1 MNPAS
6 LPDASAGIRRSWRP
20 RLSTVLILINLVILV
35 LPLGGIAV
43 LRVYESALIRQTES
57 ELIAQ
62 GVFVSAAYRTLFDRA
77 TRPARGKAP
86 PNPLALS
93 SLDDYGSAPTH
104 VEPKANPSTGPWR
117 PQLVRL
123 DLAQDPVLPVP
134 PGPEPTGQE
143 PDRIAAAVGR
153 ELEPVLRDAQ
163 VTTLAGMR
171 VVDYRGVIVATTG
184 SDVGQS
190 LLNHEEAQRALAG
203 EYVSLMRRRSSQA
216 PPPPLDSI
224 SRGARIRVAVAVP
237 ILHHGRVLGAV
248 TLLRTPANIQQAI
261 RGKRRQLLWGGAGLL
276 AIVMSLSLFTAVTI
290 GRPVRALIGQARRAA
305 RGEPNA
311 VTPLRHAGTRE
322 IAELSET
329 VAAMARTLEE
339 RARYIRDFAAHVSH
353 EFKTPLTAIRGTVE
367 LMRDHGQDMETAER
381 ERFLAL
387 LESDAERLE
396 RLVKRLLELARADM
410 ASGDAVGTRTE
421 LRPVLEALAHRYR
434 ERGLDVA
441 VEMPAM
447 PLFVGLHAD
456 TVDSMLASL
465 LDNVRQHAG
474 AAAHAVLRAQ
484 LRGDEVGLQV
494 ADDGAG
500 ISANHAARIFE
511 PFFTTAR
518 GAGNTG
524 LGLSIVRALLQAH
537 GGRIALVPAHR
548 GTCFEI
554 TLPAAAR

>member
-1 MNPAS
+1 M
-6 LPDASAGIRRSWRP
+6 RRRWRP
-20 RLSTVLILINLVILV
+20 RLSTVLIAIHLMILV

-77 TRPARGKAP
+77 VRPARAKSP
-86 PNPLALS
+86 PNPLALD
-93 SLDDYGSAPTH
+93 SLDDYGVAPTH
-104 VEPKANPSTGPWR
+104 VEPRANPSTGPWR

-123 DLAQDPVLPVP
+123 DLAQDPVYPVP
-134 PGPEPTGQE
+134 PGPEATEQRADPV
-143 PDRIAAAVGR
+143 AAMVGR

-171 VVDYRGVIVATTG
+171 VIDYRGVIVATTG
-184 SDVGQS
+184 GDVGQS
-190 LLNHEEAQRALAG
+190 LLNHDEARRALAG
-203 EYVSLMRRRSSQA
+203 EYVSLMRRRGNQS

-237 ILHHGRVLGAV
+237 IVHHGRVLGAV

-261 RGKRRQLLWGGAGLL
+261 RGKRKQLLWGSAGLL
-276 AIVMSLSLFTAVTI
+276 LIVVSLSLFTAVTI

-367 LMRDHGQDMETAER
+367 LMRDHGQDMDGAER

-410 ASGDAVGTRTE
+410 AGGDAGDARTE
-421 LRPVLEALAHRYR
+421 LRPVLEALANRYR
-434 ERGLDVA
+434 ERGLDVT
-441 VEMPAM
+441 VESPAT
-447 PLFVGLHAD
+447 PLFARLHAD

-474 AAAHAVLRAQ
+474 AGARATLRAQ
-484 LRGDEVGLQV
+484 GRGEDVALQV

-500 ISANHAARIFE
+500 ISQNHAGRIFE

-524 LGLSIVRALLQAH
+524 LGLSIVRSLLQAH
-537 GGRIALVPAHR
+537 GGRIERVPAER

-554 TLPAAAR
+554 TLPSAAR

>member
-1 MNPAS
+1 M
-6 LPDASAGIRRSWRP
+6 RRRWRP
-20 RLSTVLILINLVILV
+20 RLSTVLIAIHLMILV

-77 TRPARGKAP
+77 VRPARAKSP
-86 PNPLALS
+86 PNPLALD
-93 SLDDYGSAPTH
+93 SLDDYGVAPTH
-104 VEPKANPSTGPWR
+104 VEPRANPSTGPWR

-123 DLAQDPVLPVP
+123 DLAQDPVYPVP
-134 PGPEPTGQE
+134 PGPEATEQRADPV
-143 PDRIAAAVGR
+143 AAMVGR

-171 VVDYRGVIVATTG
+171 VIDYRGVIVATTG
-184 SDVGQS
+184 GDVGQS
-190 LLNHEEAQRALAG
+190 LLNHDEARRALAG
-203 EYVSLMRRRSSQA
+203 EYVSLMRRRGNQS

-237 ILHHGRVLGAV
+237 IVHHGRVLGAV

-261 RGKRRQLLWGGAGLL
+261 RGKRKQLLWGSAGLL
-276 AIVMSLSLFTAVTI
+276 LIVVSLSLFTAVTI

-367 LMRDHGQDMETAER
+367 LMRDHGQDMDGAER

-410 ASGDAVGTRTE
+410 AGGDAGDARTE
-421 LRPVLEALAHRYR
+421 LRPVLEALANRYR
-434 ERGLDVA
+434 ERGLDVT
-441 VEMPAM
+441 VESPAT
-447 PLFVGLHAD
+447 PLFARLHAD

-474 AAAHAVLRAQ
+474 AGARATLRPPG
-484 LRGDEVGLQV
+484 RGEDVALQV

-500 ISANHAARIFE
+500 ISQNHAGRIFE

-524 LGLSIVRALLQAH
+524 LGLSIVRSLLQAH
-537 GGRIALVPAHR
+537 GGRIERVPAER

-554 TLPAAAR
+554 TLPSAAR

>member
-1 MNPAS
+1 VTR
-6 LPDASAGIRRSWRP
+6 GRRWRP
-20 RLSTVLILINLVILV
+20 RLGTILILIHLVILA

-62 GVFVSAAYRTLFDRA
+62 GVFVSAAYRTLFERLVRQPRA
-77 TRPARGKAP
+77 QRPPVPAVGP
-86 PNPLALS
+86 
-93 SLDDYGSAPTH
+93 DYGKPITY
-104 VEPKANPSTGPWR
+104 VERQTDPAGPWR
-117 PQLVRL
+117 PRLVRL

-134 PGPEPTGQE
+134 PP
-143 PDRIAAAVGR
+143 PDWTEQTPDPLAAAVGR

-171 VVDYRGVIVATTG
+171 VIDYRGVIVATTG
-184 SDVGQS
+184 NDLGRSM
-190 LLNHEEAQRALAG
+190 LNHEEARRALTG
-203 EYVSLMRRRSSQA
+203 EYVSLMRRRGSQSQ
-216 PPPPLDSI
+216 PPPLDSI

-237 ILHHGRVLGAV
+237 ILHHGRVIGAV
-248 TLLRTPANIQQAI
+248 ALLRTPANIQNAI
-261 RGKRRQLLWGGAGLL
+261 RGKRRELAWGGAALVLTVVG
-276 AIVMSLSLFTAVTI
+276 LSLFTTVTI

-305 RGEPNA
+305 RGEANA

-367 LMRDHGQDMETAER
+367 LMRDHGDEMDGAER

-396 RLVKRLLELARADM
+396 RLVRRLLELARADM
-410 ASGDAVGTRTE
+410 AMAEDSGAHTE
-421 LRPVLEALAHRYR
+421 LAPLLEALAHRYR
-434 ERGLDVA
+434 ERGLMVDVEIPDPNA
-441 VEMPAM
+441 LASKLGGET
-447 PLFVGLHAD
+447 L
-456 TVDSMLASL
+456 DSILSSL

-474 AAAHAVLRAQ
+474 DNARASLRAR
-484 LRGDEVGLQV
+484 LERCELVVEV

-500 ISANHAARIFE
+500 MSAHNAARVFE

-524 LGLSIVRALLQAH
+524 LGLSIVRSLLQAH
-537 GGRIALVPAHR
+537 GGRFELVPTPR
-548 GTCFEI
+548 GTCFQI
-554 TLPAAAR
+554 RLPTAATR